1 MGLVDSGG
9 LIHFPAWF
17 ESKRAD
23 LPYNVTMS
31 DDIVALAK
39 LAVRQANLIN
49 LLSLQ
54 LADQACL
61 IEPKLERCPKCH
73 VEPITV
79 EHLLLKVKLCDRC
92 AAESIVKSGRNYVDA
107 YIANPDDPLNVA
119 RASMMNENEW
129 VDLPDAEKVR
139 RLVDYVKIIKELE
152 VTRDRMH

>member
-9 LIHFPAWF
+9 LIHFLAWF

-23 LPYNVTMS
+23 LQYNVTMS

-39 LAVRQANLIN
+39 LAVRQATLIN

-61 IEPKLERCPKCH
+61 IMPALKRCSKCQL
-73 VEPITV
+73 EPITV
-79 EHLLLKVKLCDRC
+79 EHVHLKIQVCDRC
-92 AAESIVKSGRNYVDA
+92 AAESIVKSGRSYVDA
-107 YIANPDDPLNVA
+107 YIDNPDDPLNTA
-119 RASMMNENEW
+119 RASLMNENDW

-139 RLVDYVKIIKELE
+139 RVVDYVKIIKELE
-152 VTRDRMH
+152 VTQDRMH